1 MNRLI
6 FLIVLISL
14 ISLTSCE
21 KDNESINS
29 DDFVFEAT
37 VIGKGV
43 DCGDT
48 YVIILTNRGSN
59 SDIED
64 GMYYAD
70 QLDSDFKVSGL
81 EIYLNCR
88 EPNDTELYAC
98 TMMGPT
104 YPHVIVTDCKTKE
117 E

>member
-6 FLIVLISL
+6 FLIIMISIL
-14 ISLTSCE
+14 GLTSCE
-21 KDNESINS
+21 KDNESNDS
-29 DDFVFEAT
+29 NKFLFKAT
-37 VIGKGV
+37 VIGKGL
-43 DCGDT
+43 DCGET
-48 YVIILTNRGSN
+48 FVISLTNIGSN

-70 QLDSDFKVSGL
+70 QLDSEFKVSGL

-88 EPNDTELYAC
+88 EPNDSEIYAC

-104 YPHVIVTDCKTKE
+104 YSHVIVTGVKKMID
-117 E
+117 